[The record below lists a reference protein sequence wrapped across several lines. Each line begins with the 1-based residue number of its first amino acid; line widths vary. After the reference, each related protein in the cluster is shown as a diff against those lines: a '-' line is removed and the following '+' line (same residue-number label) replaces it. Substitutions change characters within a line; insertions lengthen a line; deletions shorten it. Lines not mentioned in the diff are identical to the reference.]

1 MPAPV
6 EFDRTRCNCLALR
19 QAARQVTQLY
29 DRHMASEGLRANQ
42 YSILSKLSRLGPMS
56 INTLAAQMV
65 MDRTT
70 MGRAIRPLQREK
82 LLAIRP
88 DKHDGRTRVI
98 HLTEAGEARLK
109 AATVRWK
116 EAQKEFEASF
126 GGNEAAA
133 LRSMLTRVIEGV

>member
-1 MPAPV
+1 MRNRKTPAPV

-29 DRHMASEGLRANQ
+29 DRHMAGEGLRANQ

-70 MGRAIRPLQREK
+70 M
-82 LLAIRP
+82 
-88 DKHDGRTRVI
+88 DRTEFVHRTALGFV
-98 HLTEAGEARLK
+98 
-109 AATVRWK
+109 AT
-116 EAQKEFEASF
+116 F
-126 GGNEAAA
+126 
-133 LRSMLTRVIEGV
+133 